1 MIRQDILEKPVKYT
15 YLALGSNLGNKR
27 ENIEFAKH
35 LLINNQIFIEDT
47 SSYYETSS
55 WPNKN
60 FPKFYNIILKVKTNM
75 SLTNLFKILKNI
87 EKQLGRKNAPRN
99 HPRVCDI
106 DIIDYNSLCLKSQ
119 LDDDYIETPHPRMN
133 KRNFVIFP
141 LYEVNKTWIHPKS
154 KLTISS
160 LINQLDNLD
169 FSDIRIV

>member
-1 MIRQDILEKPVKYT
+1 MIRQDISENLVKCV
-15 YLALGSNLGNKR
+15 YLSLGSNLGDRRK
-27 ENIEFAKH
+27 NIEDAKH
-35 LLINNQIFIEDT
+35 LLINNKIFIEDT

-106 DIIDYNSLCLKSQ
+106 DIIDYNNLCLKSQ

>member
-1 MIRQDILEKPVKYT
+1 MIRQDISENLVKCV
-15 YLALGSNLGNKR
+15 YLSLGSNLGDRRK
-27 ENIEFAKH
+27 NIEDAKH
-35 LLINNQIFIEDT
+35 LLINNKIFIEDT

-87 EKQLGRKNAPRN
+87 EKQLGRKNSPRN

-106 DIIDYNSLCLKSQ
+106 DIIDYNNLCLKSQ